1 MPNIAPLKKG
11 CKIYLSVC
19 RDSKGFFIARV
30 ALKNTKQN
38 NATVFFMILNCR
50 NDE

>member
-11 CKIYLSVC
+11 CKNYLSVC

-38 NATVFFMILNCR
+38 NATVFMILNCR

>member
-38 NATVFFMILNCR
+38 NPTVFMILNCR